1 MVHQELVDQFIG
13 FPNFE
18 QTNTFMTNNAVLF
31 QEIVVET
38 PVDKIIRQ
46 VRNLIS
52 SGQLNAG
59 DRLPSERKLSE
70 KLGVSRSYVRVAIQ
84 KLEFY
89 GILKT
94 LPQSGTVVSGI
105 GITALK
111 GLISDVLKIEN
122 NDFTSLVETRVLLE
136 TEATKFAALRRTDE
150 DIMEIQKAL
159 DAYEN
164 IVRKGLPTIEQDLM
178 FHLKIA
184 EASKNPV
191 LKSLMLIIT
200 PDIIKN
206 FNEHD
211 VCKNGRTFDSL
222 NEHKIILK
230 HIINQDAEAAA
241 FSMNRHLQDVLKYSL
256 GFQKLEKIGTL

>member
-150 DIMEIQKAL
+150 DIMEIQK
-159 DAYEN
+159 
-164 IVRKGLPTIEQDLM
+164 
-178 FHLKIA
+178 
-184 EASKNPV
+184 
-191 LKSLMLIIT
+191 
-200 PDIIKN
+200 
-206 FNEHD
+206 FN
-211 VCKNGRTFDSL
+211 N
-222 NEHKIILK
+222 
-230 HIINQDAEAAA
+230 
-241 FSMNRHLQDVLKYSL
+241 
-256 GFQKLEKIGTL
+256 